1 MKGITTALCWNSKCI
16 VFQRHGFG
24 QIFPHTET
32 HADPE
37 KVASYKTIPWFSLFW
52 GCSNSNDPHVL
63 WFHLQLLPAVPACGG
78 REYGLWQVSELRSN
92 AADSRRPH
100 YSLWATLLCKG
111 SDLQFLWKQHFKK
124 FISFDNMLT
133 SVKNFSFY
141 QSFHHKI
148 WLKAK
153 HFKMCFFFF
162 DYLTRDVYEH
172 LISICPQD
180 VVGCVCV
187 NPGRLTKGQV
197 GGTYGRLLV
206 QRRAAAE
213 DGSRVSPC
221 LAAQVVKI

>member
-1 MKGITTALCWNSKCI
+1 MTPMSCDSTSSYYPLYPPVEDVNMDYDK
-16 VFQRHGFG
+16 FQSFA
-24 QIFPHTET
+24 QMPLTPDVLI
-32 HADPE
+32 
-37 KVASYKTIPWFSLFW
+37 IP
-52 GCSNSNDPHVL
+52 
-63 WFHLQLLPAVPACGG
+63 
-78 REYGLWQVSELRSN
+78 SELRYFVKVAIS
-92 AADSRRPH
+92 SF
-100 YSLWATLLCKG
+100 CE
-111 SDLQFLWKQHFKK
+111 KQHFKK

-162 DYLTRDVYEH
+162 DYLTRDVFEH